1 MIMCALGCV
10 YACLFWNFP
19 HGNSKLAIRVQNY
32 TQNQVGEKKRQDAKP
47 KEMSIEIGQ
56 MN

>member
-1 MIMCALGCV
+1 MCAWVCE
-10 YACLFWNFP
+10 CLPILELP